1 MSTHE
6 QVLMAR
12 LMQKT
17 VDLQSRSSSTRLVT
31 IARRRRDKSHS
42 PSGDETKQSR
52 SLRFESEPKWWI
64 PVVQQRTDNGE
75 QMPQEQFHR
84 VKQNQNPSP
93 ESSEKDRASTVT
105 VCTRNDAIQ
114 NQTRKDGKDLRRTR
128 YSQSGCCQDCP
139 RSSQRSRRQWRW
151 RRKPNT
157 AEGKETSKAK
167 SIWREESNQIAT
179 MLNSI
184 HQFKIQAHRLDRS
197 RSAQEINKHVSDGIN
212 KDRENQRSERLQQI
226 RS

>member
-1 MSTHE
+1 
-6 QVLMAR
+6 
-12 LMQKT
+12 
-17 VDLQSRSSSTRLVT
+17 
-31 IARRRRDKSHS
+31 
-42 PSGDETKQSR
+42 
-52 SLRFESEPKWWI
+52 
-64 PVVQQRTDNGE
+64 
-75 QMPQEQFHR
+75 MPQEQFHR

-105 VCTRNDAIQ
+105 DCTRNDAIQ

-139 RSSQRSRRQWRW
+139 RSSQRSRRRWRW

-167 SIWREESNQIAT
+167 SLWREESNQIAT